1 MSNNLLLPP
10 LIVGAA
16 YIWYRTGFP
25 RPGVWRRL
33 GWSPETTLTAAGS
46 AIILVLVAYSAG
58 ELWLGA
64 VQVSRDLSDNY
75 YIHRTENATL
85 YWSQLTVQLTLG
97 LLTGGALI
105 ALGRRARRS
114 SASAVSRSPA

>member
-25 RPGVWRRL
+25 RPAIRRRL
-33 GWSPETTLTAAGS
+33 GWSPQATLVAAGIS
-46 AIILVLVAYSAG
+46 IILVLVAYSIG

-64 VQVSRDLSDNY
+64 VQVSRELAVEV
-75 YIHRTENATL
+75 RL
-85 YWSQLTVQLTLG
+85 MG
-97 LLTGGALI
+97 
-105 ALGRRARRS
+105 
-114 SASAVSRSPA
+114 SAV